1 MDFKKNVLTAAVVAL
16 LLSGGANA
24 DDNGWGA
31 VAGGAEPANSSAA
44 SSTTAGGWAEPAAE
58 VATPEKPQAVAGKPA
73 CGADDP
79 RFASLVPVL
88 KSLQAGETIEPMQ
101 TSFSTY
107 VTLNGNVRNILADNI
122 YISSPDCSEQHL
134 FNGEL
139 TGKINVPFADLWQV
153 MNEAMRTDD
162 LALMKFVAK
171 NTRAVPESAL
181 SIISMVQFVHL
192 DDNQVRKL
200 YSVITPE
207 KAKRTEVQKPFML
220 EVFLAYGGTVIEAE
234 RGKSAFL
241 ETQGNTLR
249 VAEIHLEKKGGK
261 AQVADVFFQ
270 GAPAYVTSLL
280 QTAGLRAQIA
290 PSTKAEAMAAE

>member
-31 VAGGAEPANSSAA
+31 VAGGAEPANSSVA
-44 SSTTAGGWAEPAAE
+44 SSTTADGWGEPAAE
-58 VATPEKPQAVAGKPA
+58 VAAPEKPQAVAGKPA

-107 VTLNGNVRNILADNI
+107 VTLSGNVRNILADNI

-139 TGKINVPFADLWQV
+139 TGKVNVAFTDLWQV
-153 MNEAMRTDD
+153 INDAMRTDD
-162 LALMKFVAK
+162 LALMQFVAK
-171 NTRAVPESAL
+171 NARAAPETAL
-181 SIISMVQFVHL
+181 GVISMVQFVHL
-192 DDNQVRKL
+192 DDAQVRKL
-200 YSVITPE
+200 YSIIAPE
-207 KAKRTEVQKPFML
+207 KAKPTDIRKPLML
-220 EVFLAYGGTVIEAE
+220 EIYLAFGGAVVEAD
-234 RGKSAFL
+234 RGKTAFVHDIGDNFVHSIFL
-241 ETQGNTLR
+241 ERRGGSATMAELR
-249 VAEIHLEKKGGK
+249 FDRGVAI
-261 AQVADVFFQ
+261 
-270 GAPAYVTSLL
+270 VTSLL
-280 QTAGLRAQIA
+280 QTVGLRPILAA
-290 PSTKAEAMAAE
+290 SNAEKRASE